1 MEITVVEE
9 IPGCSKAGERRGDH
23 PACAPP
29 NFVGRDIGDIEGG
42 WNEICQKHHQID
54 GRPREI
60 DELLKAFDRKR
71 FLKSGTPCTSFT
83 ARIVPARG
91 SEKNISVLRAF

>member
-1 MEITVVEE
+1 LGAI
-9 IPGCSKAGERRGDH
+9 
-23 PACAPP
+23 
-29 NFVGRDIGDIEGG
+29 IGDIEGG

-60 DELLKAFDRKR
+60 DELLKVFDRKR

-91 SEKNISVLRAF
+91 SEKNISVFRRSNPFNAHRSSGGPRVGTLG